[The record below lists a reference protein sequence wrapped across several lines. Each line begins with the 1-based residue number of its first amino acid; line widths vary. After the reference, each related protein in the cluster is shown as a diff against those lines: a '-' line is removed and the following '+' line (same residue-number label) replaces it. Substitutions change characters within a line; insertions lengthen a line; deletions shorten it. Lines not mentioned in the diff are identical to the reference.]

1 MSTMT
6 NTESTPEITT
16 GADYRVTW
24 PRVLRSEWAKLW
36 TLRSTWITLAV
47 TLVVLIGFAT
57 IAAYEFTSSTGST
70 GADPMQDLQN
80 ATALSLTTFGVGIGQ
95 LALVVLGVLFA
106 AGEYS
111 TGSIRSTLAAVPKRL
126 PVLGA
131 KAAVYGLVA
140 FLAGAAGTFAGFLIA
155 NTIVSGTE
163 AHLSLTDSP
172 VLRALAGTGLYLG
185 LMGVISMALG
195 VLLRSVAGGIASMV
209 AVLLLVPGLMGT
221 LPSAWRDN
229 INPYL
234 PSSTGDSLSSLDQ
247 VSGMLSPGGAALVL
261 VGWTALAL
269 AGAGWRLL
277 RTDA

>member
-24 PRVLRSEWAKLW
+24 PRVVRSEWAKLW

-234 PSSTGDSLSSLDQ
+234 PSSTGDSLNSLDQ